1 VPKNKLISGNGAKA
15 PSKSKDKIMMRFIE
29 YFINNKRLNHVLLI
43 FILFLGINAYH
54 NVPKELFPEI
64 ALDKIAITGGYAGAS
79 ADNLDKMAVSDIED
93 ELGNISGIDRIETV
107 IRPGTFIIVISL
119 TPSADKIDA
128 LNKAKDAIAKSR
140 QNLPKDMLEPV
151 AQLLIHKRPLISL
164 SLSSNKLSQGEL
176 IEAAKEIK
184 SKIARNPYISEVKI
198 YGDANKEVSIRL
210 DNDKIKA
217 YKLDPARVV
226 DAVSNLSYIYPVGNI
241 EQSGNYI
248 YLSTVHGKQ
257 NRQEWEN
264 TLLHVGKKVIRLG
277 DISKVVIDYPAS
289 KTLSTFN
296 GRKNVTLVISKGASG
311 NAMAL
316 SKELRKF
323 AKEELKKSYPDIY
336 FDFYQDSSKPV
347 KNRLNT
353 VVSNLM
359 FGLILVFL
367 SMALL
372 INLRIAAVVTMG
384 IPISFAV
391 GIIFIYYMGYSIN
404 IISLLGGL
412 IVIGIVVDDAI
423 VVAENIQRYINMGFP
438 KKEAVL
444 KGTKEMVLPVSLAT
458 LTTIAAFLP
467 LFMMTGEI
475 KNFIILI
482 PIAVIMILVGS
493 LIESFIFLP
502 LHSQEILKKQ
512 KNTIDWTAFQD
523 WYERLLHLLIRRKYL
538 FLLFFLV
545 AIPIFTVLT
554 LKSLH
559 FQFFPSF
566 DGNYLYITGKAN
578 IDTSLEQTRKI
589 SEDIQNDI
597 IKHKKE
603 YSLVATSTIIGSRRS
618 LGGENEKG
626 DNMFYITLELHDL
639 KPKSFINAYINPI
652 LNLSFDFNDPNKIRK
667 EHTYDL
673 AKTINKNIKPY
684 IKKYH
689 LVELGV
695 REDKPG
701 LIKND
706 IQINLSGKDTKA
718 ILSAIKTLE
727 QNLSTIKYVK
737 DISDNAQLGKNEY
750 KLRVNDYGEQLG
762 FSEASIA
769 RVLSGYFLDNRKAMT
784 FDKTG
789 VMEIKTRA
797 LYKDEEKT
805 LLNFEIP
812 TPKGKMVK
820 LTDIADILKIRE
832 YEKIEKRDGNVVKS
846 VFANVDKKH
855 ITPLEILTQLKPL
868 LKKIEK
874 SGISVNLLGENEK
887 NQQLKSDMI
896 RASIV
901 ALFLI
906 LITLLFIFSRIRY
919 VLIVMS
925 VIPFSILGALL
936 GHKLLGVN
944 LSMPS
949 IIGILG
955 LAGVVINDGIIMLDF
970 LHGTSDAETFYER
983 AKLRL
988 RPILITSITTFLGLF
1003 TLIFYATG
1011 QAVILQPIAISLGF
1025 GLLWGTVLNLIY
1037 LPTLYAVVNKIKPTR
1052 TNS

>member
-1 VPKNKLISGNGAKA
+1 MM
-15 PSKSKDKIMMRFIE
+15 KIIE
-29 YFINNKRLNHVLLI
+29 YFIDNKRLNYVLLI

-64 ALDKIAITGGYAGAS
+64 ALDKIAISGGYAGAS

-93 ELGNISGIDRIETV
+93 ELGDISGIDRIETV
-107 IRPGTFIIVISL
+107 IRPGTFMIVISL
-119 TPSADKIDA
+119 TPGADKIDA

-140 QNLPKDMLEPV
+140 QYLPKDMLEPV

-164 SLSSNKLSQGEL
+164 SLSSDKLTHGEL

-184 SKIARNPYISEVKI
+184 SKISRKQYISEVKI
-198 YGDANKEVSIRL
+198 YGDANKEISIRI
-210 DNDKIKA
+210 DSDKIKA
-217 YKLDPARVV
+217 YGLDPSRVV
-226 DAVSNLSYIYPVGNI
+226 DTISNLSYIYPIGNI

-257 NRQEWEN
+257 DKRDWEN
-264 TLLHVGKKVIRLG
+264 TLLHIGKKIVHLG
-277 DISKVVIDYPAS
+277 DIAKIVIDYPAS

-296 GRKNVTLVISKGASG
+296 GRKNVTLVISKGAEG
-311 NAMAL
+311 NSIAL
-316 SKELRKF
+316 SKELRKY
-323 AKEELKKSYPDIY
+323 AKEQLQKSYPDIY
-336 FDFYQDSSKPV
+336 FDFYQDSSEPV

-384 IPISFAV
+384 IPLSFAV

-423 VVAENIQRYINMGFP
+423 VVAENIQRYINLGFE

-467 LFMMTGEI
+467 LFMMSGEI

-482 PIAVIMILVGS
+482 PIAVIMILIGS
-493 LIESFIFLP
+493 LIESFLFLP

-512 KNTIDWTAFQD
+512 KNTIDWTPFQD
-523 WYERLLHLLIRRKYL
+523 WYERLLHLMIRRKYS

-566 DGNYLYITGKAN
+566 DGNYLYITGKAS
-578 IDTSLEQTRKI
+578 IDTSLEDTRKI
-589 SEDIQNDI
+589 SEDIQKDI
-597 IKHKKE
+597 LSHKKE
-603 YSLVATSTIIGSRRS
+603 YSLVATSTVIGSRRS

-652 LNLSFDFNDPNKIRK
+652 LNLSFDFNDPNKIRE

-673 AKTINKNIKPY
+673 AKIIDKNIKPY
-684 IKKYH
+684 IKKYN
-689 LVELGV
+689 LLELGV

-718 ILSAIKTLE
+718 ILSAIKTIE
-727 QNLSTIKYVK
+727 QNLSTITHVK

-750 KLRVNDYGEQLG
+750 KIRVNSYGEQLG

-769 RVLSGYFLDNRKAMT
+769 RVLSGYFLDNRRAMT
-784 FDKTG
+784 FDQTG

-797 LYKDEEKT
+797 LHKDEEAT

-812 TPKGKMVK
+812 TSSAKMVK

-846 VFANVDKKH
+846 VFANVDKKY
-855 ITPLEILTQLKPL
+855 ITPLEILTQIKPL

-874 SGISVNLLGENEK
+874 SGIAISLLGENEK

-901 ALFLI
+901 AMFLI

-970 LHGTSDAETFYER
+970 LHGTSDAKTFYER
-983 AKLRL
+983 ARLRL